1 MDVCVPQA
9 EEQTNAKADEAAVAE
24 YDAEGK
30 DALEELRVLAEKVR
44 TRIWQP

>member
-1 MDVCVPQA
+1 M
-9 EEQTNAKADEAAVAE
+9 AE

-44 TRIWQP
+44 MMTPYRPNNLLAWLKRGAVAVCG

>member
-1 MDVCVPQA
+1 
-9 EEQTNAKADEAAVAE
+9 VAE

-44 TRIWQP
+44 MMTPYRPNNLLAWLKRGAVAVCG